1 MWKIV
6 KINAL
11 FTAVQE
17 FDGVTYNIP
26 NVRFFEENVSNYHT
40 NDKRRI
46 DIEVVVDYETDI
58 IKAKKVLLKVASN
71 FPQILSTP
79 DPDVIVKDLWER
91 GVLLDLRVWIH
102 SQENFIT
109 LKSNLTET
117 VNLAFKQT
125 EVHIPYPQIRL
136 SYKDKNS
143 D

>member
-1 MWKIV
+1 
-6 KINAL
+6 
-11 FTAVQE
+11 VQE

-79 DPDVIVKDLWER
+79 DPDVIVKDL
-91 GVLLDLRVWIH
+91 
-102 SQENFIT
+102 
-109 LKSNLTET
+109 
-117 VNLAFKQT
+117 
-125 EVHIPYPQIRL
+125 
-136 SYKDKNS
+136 
-143 D
+143 